1 MPQLNPADF
10 LPQLVWLAI
19 TFTGLYLV
27 MAKLALPR
35 VAEVLEERQDRIAD
49 DLDAASTMK
58 QEAEEVLKAYEAAL
72 EEARAKAHV
81 LAMEAHAK
89 VVAEGERR
97 SSELAAKLGEQGR
110 EAAARIAAARDEAL
124 ATVGEV
130 AAGTAQAVV
139 AHLIGVEVSD
149 KIATA
154 AVKAELAARREAGA

>member
-19 TFTGLYLV
+19 TFIGLYLV

-72 EEARAKAHV
+72 EEARAKAHA

-89 VVAEGERR
+89 VVAEAERR

-110 EAAARIAAARDEAL
+110 EAAARIASALDEAL
-124 ATVGEV
+124 ATVGEI

-139 AHLIGVEVSD
+139 THLIGVEVTD
-149 KIATA
+149 KIASA
-154 AVKAELAARREAGA
+154 AVKAEMAARREAGA